1 MRWLLVLAFGCGG
14 AIAPQPTPSP
24 SAAPI
29 AIQAAPSGDG
39 YAGELALKPLLADLM
54 SQQGATGA
62 QLRAR
67 YASRATSME
76 LAGPNLSHP
85 DWVAEVNGPDDVFFA
100 LGGDITGLQLWED
113 HGPYVELAV
122 AKGTLADAEAVIGP
136 TEPLP
141 ADAKAGPRVAAYVGQ
156 IRVFVELA
164 KSGSDVRRVMIHYEP

>member
-1 MRWLLVLAFGCGG
+1 MEAVA
-14 AIAPQPTPSP
+14 ASP
-24 SAAPI
+24 S
-29 AIQAAPSGDG
+29 DG
-39 YAGELALKPLLADLM
+39 YAGELSLRPLLADLM
-54 SQQGATGA
+54 AQQNATSA
-62 QLRAR
+62 LLRAR
-67 YASRATSME
+67 YAPRAKTME

-100 LGGDITGLQLWED
+100 FGADIVGLQLWED

-141 ADAKAGPRVAAYVGQ
+141 ADAKSGPRVAAYVGQ

-164 KSGSDVRRVMIHYEP
+164 KAGTDVKRVMIHYEQ